1 MISQKNLD
9 IPFNIF
15 FLVEF
20 FENALEKGRSVIPEK
35 HYAMLDELSGYLLQD
50 EDVIHGLEKLAQYQG
65 TNEIAIFLFDMV
77 ERVNDYEPDMVYQTL
92 PDLADDF
99 VNLYNLMT
107 EDQESIT
114 AINKVLEE
122 FRLEHPEDEQKKE
135 SAEVIESEEKPKSK
149 KEELFNFDHFYR
161 LEFFGRLEKKFEALN
176 DEDKSMSYISFFN
189 IIMQN
194 TQESAKILKKK
205 YDPEIIR
212 LITGADELL
221 PEEIDPRKAVEM
233 MDTLDEKMDKFVGE
247 LGSFADKLGTQ
258 FFTILENQRLP
269 EYDPKKEKLEQ
280 EEKKAQK
287 EEISKKEFKSL
298 ENLLGEYFQTELND
312 NISEVLNILESLR
325 NEPEN
330 RTFIATMIKQI
341 KSLKEVSMIHGYSG
355 IENLCSGIIR
365 ELNYVNNN
373 DKIFSEST
381 YLGFESILNSFTPVD
396 RFLNIS
402 RDDEL
407 LISAQ
412 NQISGLRDTFADIES
427 EKPEEEIP
435 REIALE
441 TEPAGLP
448 EFQFEDKKAMGKI
461 FGDLFN
467 QVAKK
472 IRDEHLQ
479 INEKD
484 AFNRVLDLL
493 GRLKFASESMG
504 LSSLI
509 SEFFEPLETIYGK
522 INCYSG
528 ENLKEVIA
536 HIETSWEKTGQKDF
550 SLESIDSPELS
561 TIFDSVHKLLIP
573 EPELYEIDNDEQV
586 VKALA
591 ESMLRKWQHLK
602 SRLEMS
608 LLENSETDRAELVSF
623 FELFSRDLKIT
634 GCDNYLE
641 PVEFFEKIVSGTAI
655 KEYSKE
661 IVFEIEKS
669 FGLLLERLN
678 YQGKSAVSDD
688 IISALSEIIEEL
700 PEMTNHKSDDGPGEE
715 DLNSIFRSEAEQSIN
730 IARAALTLLEAD
742 KNNREAFAEI
752 ENAIHSI
759 KSSAHLMDLKDVV
772 DLSSLI
778 EEISE
783 IFGKIQVDVPANI
796 PQALNDGFNTL
807 ETLIDNPETETET
820 TMEMLQNTLDKIEI
834 VDMESSEVSEAV
846 EEKITV
852 EESEDEKPLFSSS
865 KDMDAELV
873 EIFQDEARTFLATIN
888 KSHEQIKKK
897 PKDKNALNELENAS
911 HSLKLS
917 ARMMGFG
924 DISHIAESL
933 ESIVE
938 SVRNNEI
945 EMDSGLQENI
955 TLAVDYISRLS
966 SGEKISKSDLEGL
979 LNSIDVKSFKTELSV
994 ETIDDEEPETI
1005 PDSIR
1010 EIFLEEA
1017 GQLIEDLNKELL
1029 ELEKMPESDT
1039 IMADVLRN
1047 VHTLKGSS
1055 LMSTYSRIGEVSHKL
1070 EDYFQLYKIK
1080 KGGSKSEMLNPAFTA
1095 IDLIQDLLAS
1105 IQRGEGENV
1114 PLYLARISELD
1125 NKLFLYQNMEE
1136 LPDELR
1142 VAEIPAAK
1150 VPAKRS
1156 DGIKEDEKNIRVSTD
1171 YLDKLVDMAA
1181 DLVINQTQLSTYL
1194 DTFKK
1199 IISDIESGKKK
1210 IYSSE
1215 DIVEEVVEED
1225 VLTDG
1230 GLKSFD
1236 PEQMDNLKILSGNF
1250 KDILKTVNTVSLDL
1264 NRLTQG
1270 VEQSVGRIS
1279 NLSKQLHG
1287 DILKA
1292 RMVPIEYLFNRYP
1305 RAVRDLAKS
1314 QNKKINLVIAE
1325 QDVDLDR
1332 AMVEALSEPLMHIIR
1347 NAIDHGI
1354 ELPKDRK
1361 KLKKSE
1367 SGNLYLRARQERN
1380 QVVVEVEDDGQG
1392 IDLGKIK
1399 SKIISKKMADRK
1411 EVDQLSEA
1419 EILDYIF
1426 YPGFSTRDQAN
1437 EISGRGI
1444 GMDVVANEI
1453 QKLKGNIRIKTEK
1466 DVGTTFSIRVP
1477 LTLIISQA
1485 IMIRTAGQIVAIPMI
1500 AIQESIRF
1508 ESKDLILE
1516 GEKTYIKIRGKLLP
1530 YLEIDRLLEFKKE
1543 EGGQNKFNAV
1553 VLHDAGVSIAL
1564 GVDEII
1570 GRLEIVIKTL
1580 GSHLQNVEYV
1590 SGGTILGN
1598 GEVALILDYSAVI
1611 RTAELQ
1617 FFGSIADKYSGRKA
1631 KVTFPEAKE
1640 IKKPKPAKKRKA
1652 VKKVIKK
1659 KKISSR
1665 KPQILIVDDSSS
1677 VRNFV
1682 GSVLEKH
1689 NFTIVKSNNGEDAL
1703 AKIKSEK
1710 IDLMITDLEMPKM
1723 HGFELI
1729 KSIRKNKKYEGL
1741 PIVIL
1746 TGRAGMSQ
1754 QQEGEDIGANAFL
1767 VKPFKESDLIRVLS
1781 DFIEIGS

>member
-35 HYAMLDELSGYLLQD
+35 HYSMLDELSGYLLQD
-50 EDVIHGLEKLAQYQG
+50 EDVIHGLEKLAQHQG

-114 AINKVLEE
+114 AINKVLED
-122 FRLEHPEDEQKKE
+122 FRLEQPEDQQKKE
-135 SAEVIESEEKPKSK
+135 SAEIVESETKAEGKT
-149 KEELFNFDHFYR
+149 EELFNFDHFYR

-189 IIMQN
+189 IIMEN
-194 TQESAKILKKK
+194 TQESAKKLKKK
-205 YDPEIIR
+205 YDPEIVH
-212 LITGADELL
+212 LITRADELL
-221 PEEIDPRKAVEM
+221 PDVIDPRNAVEM
-233 MDTLDEKMDKFVGE
+233 MDTLDEKLDKFVGE
-247 LGSFADKLGTQ
+247 LENFAEKSGNQ

-269 EYDPKKEKLEQ
+269 EYDPKKEKLKK
-280 EEKKAQK
+280 EEKKATK

-330 RTFIATMIKQI
+330 RAFIATIIKQI

-355 IENLCSGIIR
+355 IENLSSGIIR
-365 ELNYVNNN
+365 ELNYANNN

-381 YLGFESILNSFTPVD
+381 FLSIESILNRFTPVD

-402 RDDEL
+402 KDDEL
-407 LISAQ
+407 LISVQ
-412 NQISGLRDTFADIES
+412 DQISGLRDTFEDIIPEI
-427 EKPEEEIP
+427 PEEEMP
-435 REIALE
+435 QEIAPE
-441 TEPAGLP
+441 MEPAGLP

-461 FGDLFN
+461 FGELFN

-493 GRLKFASESMG
+493 GRLKFASALMGFSSM
-504 LSSLI
+504 I
-509 SEFFEPLETIYGK
+509 SEFLEPMETVYGK
-522 INCYSG
+522 INGYSG
-528 ENLKEVIA
+528 ENMKEVIA
-536 HIETSWEKTGQKDF
+536 HIQTSWKKTGQKDF
-550 SLESIDSPELS
+550 SLESIDSSDLS
-561 TIFDSVHKLLIP
+561 NIFDSVHKLLIP

-591 ESMLRKWQHLK
+591 ESMLRKWKHLK
-602 SRLEMS
+602 GS
-608 LLENSETDRAELVSF
+608 LGKSILKNSEADRAKLVSF
-623 FELFSRDLKIT
+623 FDLFGRDLKNT
-634 GCDNYLE
+634 RCDNYLE
-641 PVEFFEKIVSGTAI
+641 PVKFFEKIVSRAAA
-655 KEYSKE
+655 KEYSKD

-678 YQGKSAVSDD
+678 YQGKYAASDD
-688 IISALSEIIEEL
+688 IISVLSEIIEEL
-700 PEMTNHKSDDGPGEE
+700 PEMANHKADDGPGEE
-715 DLNSIFRSEAEQSIN
+715 DLNSIFRSEAMQSIN

-752 ENAIHSI
+752 ENAMHSI

-772 DLSSLI
+772 NLSSLI

-783 IFGKIQVDVPANI
+783 IFGKIQVDVPANV
-796 PQALNDGFNTL
+796 PQALDDGFNSL
-807 ETLIDNPETETET
+807 EALIKNPETETET

-834 VDMESSEVSEAV
+834 VDGESSEVSETA
-846 EEKITV
+846 EKITI
-852 EESEDEKPLFSSS
+852 EESDDEKPLFSSS
-865 KDMDAELV
+865 KDTDTELV

-888 KSHEQIKKK
+888 KSHEKIKKK

-917 ARMMGFG
+917 ARMMGFE

-933 ESIVE
+933 ESMVE

-945 EMDSGLQENI
+945 EIDSGLQENI

-979 LNSIDVKSFKTELSV
+979 LDSIDVKSFKTELS
-994 ETIDDEEPETI
+994 EEPIENEEPETV
-1005 PDSIR
+1005 PDSIK

-1070 EDYFQLYKIK
+1070 EDYFQLYKLK

-1156 DGIKEDEKNIRVSTD
+1156 EGIKEEEKNIRVSTD

-1250 KDILKTVNTVSLDL
+1250 KDILKTVSTVSLDL

-1332 AMVEALSEPLMHIIR
+1332 AMVEALSDPLMHIIR

-1466 DVGTTFSIRVP
+1466 NVGTTFSIRVP

-1508 ESKDLILE
+1508 DQKDLILE

-1530 YLEIDRLLEFKKE
+1530 YLEIDKLLEFKKE
-1543 EGGQNKFNAV
+1543 ESGQNKFNAV

-1617 FFGSIADKYSGRKA
+1617 FFGSIADKYSGRKTR
-1631 KVTFPEAKE
+1631 VTIPEAEK

-1652 VKKVIKK
+1652 VKKEIKK

-1703 AKIKSEK
+1703 TKIKSEK

-1754 QQEGEDIGANAFL
+1754 QQEGEEIGANAFL